1 MATIYEVSK
10 RAGVSLAT
18 VSRVLN
24 NSGSVT
30 ERTRQK
36 VLSAMA
42 ELDYRPNS
50 IAQSLAS
57 NRSNSVGILVPELH
71 GPFFGTLITGIE
83 QVLREAGKHTIVTV
97 GHSNE
102 AEEKDGIE
110 FLVSRRCDALILHV
124 DAVSDDF
131 LIELD
136 AGPVTVVLVNRLV
149 PEVEEKCIRLDN
161 TLGGRIATTYLLEL
175 GHRDIAYISG
185 PLWKSD
191 ARDRLAGHRQALADA
206 GVDFD
211 DRLFF
216 EGDFQE
222 PSGSEGM
229 RHFMSLGVPF
239 TALVCANDGMAAG
252 AMRAAREGG
261 LQIPRDVSIVGFDN
275 VTFSGYLYPN
285 LSTINY
291 PAMEIGQMA
300 GRWVLREVYGKGD
313 VVVRKLFEPALIVRE
328 SARPHAD
335 RSARE

>member
-1 MATIYEVSK
+1 STNSSRRFATHRCKRLRIEQGIMATIYEVSK

-24 NSGSVT
+24 NSGRVT

-36 VLSAMA
+36 VLAAMA

-57 NRSNSVGILVPELH
+57 NRSNSVGIMVPELH

-102 AEEKDGIE
+102 AEEKDGID

-124 DAVSDDF
+124 DAVSDEF
-131 LIELD
+131 IVELD
-136 AGPVTVVLVNRLV
+136 DGPVPVVLVNRLV
-149 PEVEEKCIRLDN
+149 PQVEEKCIRLDN
-161 TLGGRIATTYLLEL
+161 FHGGRIATAYLLEL

-191 ARDRLAGHRQALADA
+191 ARDRLAGHKQALADA
-206 GVDFD
+206 GVEFD
-211 DRLFF
+211 TRLFF

-222 PSGSEGM
+222 P
-229 RHFMSLGVPF
+229 
-239 TALVCANDGMAAG
+239 
-252 AMRAAREGG
+252 
-261 LQIPRDVSIVGFDN
+261 
-275 VTFSGYLYPN
+275 
-285 LSTINY
+285 
-291 PAMEIGQMA
+291 
-300 GRWVLREVYGKGD
+300 
-313 VVVRKLFEPALIVRE
+313 
-328 SARPHAD
+328 
-335 RSARE
+335 

>member
-24 NSGSVT
+24 NSGRVT

-57 NRSNSVGILVPELH
+57 NRSNSIGIMVPELH

-102 AEEKDGIE
+102 AEEKAGID
-110 FLVSRRCDALILHV
+110 FLVSRKCDALILHV
-124 DAVSDDF
+124 DAVSDEF
-131 LIELD
+131 VIELN
-136 AGPVTVVLVNRLV
+136 AGAVPVVLVNRLV
-149 PEVEEKCIRLDN
+149 ADVEERCIRLDN
-161 TLGGRIATTYLLEL
+161 TLGGRIATTHVLEL

-191 ARDRLAGHRQALADA
+191 ARDRLTGHKEALADA
-206 GVDFD
+206 GVPFD
-211 DRLFF
+211 EALLF

-229 RHFMSLGVPF
+229 RRFMDLGVPF
-239 TALVCANDGMAAG
+239 TAVVCANDGMAAG

-261 LQIPRDVSIVGFDN
+261 LRIPDDVSIIGFDN
-275 VTFSGYLYPN
+275 VTFAAYLYPN
-285 LSTINY
+285 LSTVNY
-291 PAMEIGQMA
+291 PAMKMGEMA
-300 GRWVLREVYGKGD
+300 ARWVLSQVYDKD
-313 VVVRKLFEPALIVRE
+313 DLVVQKLFEPTLIVRE
-328 SARPHAD
+328 SAGRPGTA
-335 RSARE
+335 

>member
-24 NSGSVT
+24 NSGRVT

-36 VLSAMA
+36 VLAAMA

-57 NRSNSVGILVPELH
+57 NRSNSVGIMVPELH

-102 AEEKDGIE
+102 AEEKDGID

-124 DAVSDDF
+124 DAVSDEF
-131 LIELD
+131 IVELD
-136 AGPVTVVLVNRLV
+136 DGPVPVVLVNRLV
-149 PEVEEKCIRLDN
+149 PQVEEKCIRLDN
-161 TLGGRIATTYLLEL
+161 FHGGRIATAYLLEL

-191 ARDRLAGHRQALADA
+191 ARDRLAGHKQALADA
-206 GVDFD
+206 GVEFD
-211 DRLFF
+211 TRLFF

-222 PSGSEGM
+222 PSGSDGM
-229 RHFMSLGVPF
+229 RRFLALDVPF
-239 TALVCANDGMAAG
+239 TAVVCANDGMAAG
-252 AMRAAREGG
+252 AMRAAREEG
-261 LQIPRDVSIVGFDN
+261 LQIPGDVSVVGFDN
-275 VTFSGYLYPN
+275 VTFSAYLYPN

-291 PAMEIGQMA
+291 PAMQIGQMA
-300 GRWVLREVYGKGD
+300 GRWVLKQVYGRD
-313 VVVRKLFEPALIVRE
+313 DLEVQKLFEPTLIVRE
-328 SARPHAD
+328 SARPLAP
-335 RSARE
+335 